1 MDDVNRAMF
10 GYRLLEGMDLTFEFY
25 GHLVDADGEIKG
37 IVSEAAWGRMITA
50 EDFPRVYRAV
60 AKVQRRGLLYKAC
73 LTNRFMVANNK
84 VRLLDLAMI
93 DPCYA
98 LNLPM
103 LEKEA
108 EEWHWWELTRL
119 FHEIKTIGPYGK
131 FRAPFH
137 RFRSTYE
144 DLECL
149 PLPPSPERPLGGIML
164 YPNFFANH
172 YIDPWPEYVGIWE
185 KEPKR
190 RAIDDDDIWKC
201 DHGKR
206 RIRSVAL
213 VSGFSEGNRPLPSS
227 RLPDRHSRR
236 TILYP
241 YYIRRRRL
249 TESDTTSTEHEDRS
263 FDALSSSSDTLT

>member
-1 MDDVNRAMF
+1 MF
-10 GYRLLEGMDLTFEFY
+10 GYRLLEGMDMTFDFY
-25 GHLVDADGEIKG
+25 GHLVGADGEIKG

-50 EDFPRVYRAV
+50 DDFPRVYRAV

-93 DPCYA
+93 DPRYA
-98 LNLPM
+98 LNPVM
-103 LEKEA
+103 LETEA
-108 EEWHWWELTRL
+108 EHWHWWELTRL

-172 YIDPWPEYVGIWE
+172 YIDPWPEYVGIWR
-185 KEPKR
+185 KEPKKCV
-190 RAIDDDDIWKC
+190 IDKDDVWKY
-201 DHGKR
+201 DRGKH
-206 RIRSVAL
+206 RIRSAAL
-213 VSGFSEGNRPLPSS
+213 IPGFSEGDRPLPLAS
-227 RLPDRHSRR
+227 LPDRHLRR
-236 TILYP
+236 RILYP
-241 YYIRRRRL
+241 YYISRRRL
-249 TESDTTSTEHEDRS
+249 IESDTSSTELEERGSDT
-263 FDALSSSSDTLT
+263 SSTVSDTLI